1 MNIKTRR
8 FTRNT
13 LAIAIMGLSQPVFA
27 ASNAELE
34 AKVEQ
39 LQKQVQMLTEMMT
52 KQNEQQKLDQ
62 QQIQQLA
69 SENKAVS
76 TQMLV
81 QQKKIETVEAVQI
94 KPSSNKTDL
103 QLKPLVTKN
112 GAELELYGNIRADAS
127 YQVKGA
133 GTMYNSISTV
143 PLKGTTAEKNNT
155 DKVLSTL
162 NATRFGFNFKAPKTW
177 NHDVGGKLEMDFF
190 GGAGRDT
197 FRIRHAYITF
207 DQWLVGQTWS
217 NFNAVEYYPETVDAS
232 LSVGGSLTRVPQIKY
247 SHTLDKNTSMSV
259 SLEDQKAETV
269 TTTGTQNIRTDPYA
283 KVKLPSLTGRINYK
297 FDNGSVISGR
307 AFMTQKSTSNGGSD
321 DFLAWGVAAGGKIQI
336 TPKTTLKMDYNHI
349 YGDTKNVLWSN
360 YAYVFDDNSKIHP
373 NEFDAI
379 TVGLTQ
385 QFTPKI
391 RSTLGFGYSRAN
403 TSNTFADLVRLHDV
417 QTQNKELMEGWINLF
432 YTPIKPVNIGVEY
445 MYGQRKTFNN
455 QTGDNNRIN
464 ITAIYDF

>member
-1 MNIKTRR
+1 MKVKKYPFNHHA
-8 FTRNT
+8 
-13 LAIAIMGLSQPVFA
+13 LAIALLGCISPVYA

-34 AKVEQ
+34 AKVDQ

-52 KQNEQQKLDQ
+52 KQNQQQQLDQ

-69 SENKAVS
+69 QVNKDVVAQVQ
-76 TQMLV
+76 T
-81 QQKKIETVEAVQI
+81 QQKNIDSNQTI
-94 KPSSNKTDL
+94 KVKSNSEKTDL

-127 YQVKGA
+127 YQVKGP

-143 PLKGTTAEKNNT
+143 PLKGSAGEKNNT

-197 FRIRHAYITF
+197 FRIRHAYMTF

-217 NFNAVEYYPETVDAS
+217 NFNVLDFFPETVDAS

-247 SHTLDKNTSMSV
+247 SHDIDKKTSMLV
-259 SLEDQKAETV
+259 SLEDQKSEIV

-297 FDNGSVISGR
+297 FDNGSIISGR
-307 AFMTQKSTSNGGSD
+307 AFMTQKSTSYGGSD

-336 TPKTTLKMDYNHI
+336 TPKTTFKIDYSHI

-360 YAYVFDDNSKIHP
+360 YAYVFDDNAKIHP
-373 NEFDAI
+373 NEFDAV

-403 TSNTFADLVRLHDV
+403 TGNTFADLVRLHND

-432 YTPIKPVNIGVEY
+432 YTPIKPINIGVEY
-445 MYGQRKTFNN
+445 MYGQRKTFDDK
-455 QTGDNNRIN
+455 TGENNRFN